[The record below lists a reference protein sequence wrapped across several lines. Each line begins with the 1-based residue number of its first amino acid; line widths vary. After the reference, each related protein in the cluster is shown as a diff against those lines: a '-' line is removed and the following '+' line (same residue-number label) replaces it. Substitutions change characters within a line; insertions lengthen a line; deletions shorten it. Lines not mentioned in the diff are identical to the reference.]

1 MRMKKMKLRGN
12 GFEPVSQFIA
22 AVLGLVGLIFFLM
35 GFSTGYYMFGQM
47 NSGYV
52 LLLLAVGIV
61 VEFIGGILKGKG
73 MKQFWTLLFSY
84 SGIALLTAAAFLLIG
99 DRVEGIGNCI
109 VTDFDAGHGGE
120 EAIYYSLIASTAMIL
135 GVVMNIIGCFSKKA
149 Y

>member
-1 MRMKKMKLRGN
+1 MKGFKLSQS
-12 GFEPVSQFIA
+12 GFEPMSQLMA
-22 AVLGLVGLIFFLM
+22 AILGVVGLVLFLL
-35 GFSTGYYMFGQM
+35 GFSTGYYTFGQM

-61 VEFIGGILKGKG
+61 VEFIGAVLKGKG
-73 MKQFWTLLFSY
+73 MKQFGTLLFSY
-84 SGIALLTAAAFLLIG
+84 CGIALLTAAAFLLIG

-120 EAIYYSLIASTAMIL
+120 EAIYYSLLASAAMLL
-135 GVVMNIIGCFSKKA
+135 GVVFNIAGCFSKKS